1 MTRIRCLIVA
11 LAIAGSVNHLIGQVV
26 EGFDGST
33 FPPVGWTA
41 SFSSGTTFWTRISSN
56 TRNGSSGAASS
67 SNPTVGAAKH
77 LTLSINASAT
87 LSSVSYYVSVS
98 SVTAGTGAKLI
109 VQAGVDTTSLTTTR
123 IIDLEDSL
131 VFTAPNTYILFTD
144 QVDGTFASG
153 QSGAV
158 DLRSQNPAYI
168 RWTHQKTSGFAAA
181 CRLEDVTVENATA
194 LPVQLISFSAV
205 ASGLTAHLRWSTAS
219 ETNNYGFEIERR
231 RGGETRQR
239 RVSSTAN
246 GERKAS
252 AWATIGFVQGSGT
265 SSSPREYSFMEKLST
280 PGHYAYRLKQIDHD
294 GTYEYYHAAEVEVG
308 LMPMRL
314 ELFSNYPNPF
324 NPTTSIG
331 FTLPENGRVVLKVF
345 DILGREIRTL
355 FEGEAEAG
363 RLYQTTFEAT
373 HLPGGLYLSRLEWN
387 GGVLVKKMILM
398 K

>member
-158 DLRSQNPAYI
+158 DLRSQNPAYV

-219 ETNNYGFEIERR
+219 ETNNYGFEVYRK
-231 RGGETRQR
+231 RGE
-239 RVSSTAN
+239 
-246 GERKAS
+246 S
-252 AWATIGFVQGSGT
+252 ADWNQIGFVEGHGT
-265 SSSPREYSFMEKLST
+265 TLAPQSYTYIDQSVAFGKHSYRIKQVDLDGNSQTFPEME
-280 PGHYAYRLKQIDHD
+280 
-294 GTYEYYHAAEVEVG
+294 VNVG
-308 LMPMRL
+308 VGPDKFVLAQ
-314 ELFSNYPNPF
+314 NYPNPF
-324 NPTTSIG
+324 NPSTIVEFVVPQSG
-331 FTLPENGRVVLKVF
+331 FATIKVYNM
-345 DILGREIRTL
+345 LGQEIATL
-355 FEGEAEAG
+355 FESNADAG
-363 RLYQTTFEAT
+363 RINTARFIAPN
-373 HLPGGLYLSRLEWN
+373 LPSGLYFYTLRSAGKTDTKRML
-387 GGVLVKKMILM
+387 LM